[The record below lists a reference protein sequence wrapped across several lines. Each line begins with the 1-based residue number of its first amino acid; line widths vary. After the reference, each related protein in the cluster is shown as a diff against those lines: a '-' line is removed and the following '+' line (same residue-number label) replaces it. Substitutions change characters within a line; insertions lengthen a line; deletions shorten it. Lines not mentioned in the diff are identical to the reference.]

1 MLAAI
6 VQRLR
11 ETLPN
16 LPVADMAAFA
26 QRVVPPADAHAY
38 VLLLAEEQEASERAG
53 AARGRMKRTFAIIL
67 QARCAV
73 EDPMGPEPPHPESE
87 EPQPEKMPADVIS
100 PDVLCWALR
109 IRHALEGWQ
118 PDPSTPPLFYR
129 TGHLVQAE
137 KGSLIWMMTFRH
149 DEMLAAA

>member
-11 ETLPN
+11 ETLPD
-16 LPVADMAAFA
+16 LPVSDMAAFA

-38 VLLLAEEQEASERAG
+38 VLLLAEEQETSERAG
-53 AARGRMKRTFAIIL
+53 AARERMKRTFAIIL
-67 QARCAV
+67 EVHCAV
-73 EDPMGPEPPHPESE
+73 EAPVGSESPHPESE
-87 EPQPEKMPADVIS
+87 RPQPEGMSADVIS
-100 PDVLCWALR
+100 PDVLGWAEA

-129 TGHLVQAE
+129 TGHLVQAG
-137 KGSLIWMMTFRH
+137 KGCLTWMMTFRH